1 MAHTRTNYFRL
12 HRRRLGFTQAELAYL
27 FGYQSDSVISRLEQH
42 ERAVALAV
50 GFACQTVFGHELH
63 EIYPGLHEQV
73 VEQVTGRMR
82 ELYQKL
88 EQKRPTKRTIAKLRA
103 LSDALARF
111 NETTEQIIV

>member
-1 MAHTRTNYFRL
+1 MAYTRTNYFRL
-12 HRRRLGFTQAELAYL
+12 HRRRLGFTQAELAFL
-27 FGYQSDSVISRLEQH
+27 VGYQSESNISRLEQH

-63 EIYPGLHEQV
+63 EIYPGLHEEV

-88 EQKRPTKRTIAKLRA
+88 EQKRPTERTIAKLRA
-103 LSDALARF
+103 LSDALGRF
-111 NETTEQIIV
+111 HDEAE